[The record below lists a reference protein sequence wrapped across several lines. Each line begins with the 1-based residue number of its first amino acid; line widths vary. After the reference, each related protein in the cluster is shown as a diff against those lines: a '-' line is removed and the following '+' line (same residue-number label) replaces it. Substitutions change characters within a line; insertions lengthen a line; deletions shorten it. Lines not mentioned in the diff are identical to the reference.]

1 MESGPISA
9 AERRSRAVSSPG
21 RQLKLEFI
29 KLSKDYRR
37 LMELIEKSEPELV
50 AEISPSLTPRSDFVV
65 TNPNQVEGP
74 RVSPR
79 AASRAETGQLL
90 AIWPPIRRDEGW
102 QLQQLRAEC
111 AELMRKH
118 REDQHNMEAIERG
131 ISIRQFVAHG
141 HALAA
146 GTLDENGLKDGED
159 LLAVLGSAQLVA
171 SRHCDDFA
179 LIKADG
185 TVHAWG
191 RWRIDG
197 PFQRPGGRS
206 VCSRKLVDVQH
217 ITANKAAVA
226 AIVSNGGNSYTVAAQ
241 LFQIQEVVATIHA
254 FAARR
259 ADGKV
264 ISWGWPN
271 YGGDSEEVQEQ
282 LVNVQ
287 SVTASKY
294 SFAALKS
301 DGTVVTWGEG
311 ACGGDSSAVQEELQE
326 RRPAL
331 HWDIH
336 QICASRNA
344 FSAVKHDGTLVTW
357 GKLAGVVPP
366 ALPHHCCELVASD
379 GAFAACLAEGSVV
392 AWGDPRYG
400 GAPTATTAAELR
412 RLAESPAPCCA
423 FTPEP
428 RTAAPLPRPRGERGA
443 AGEFRGARPMEDA
456 CRHTSAGRVPTVCEA
471 PVQSQRI
478 LPPAFGGAKR
488 SERTTLTKGCVVLTP
503 NSLQPAAIPSRV
515 AKEEEGDAEPVDES
529 QAAKDQR
536 EEPLRPEQL
545 TPEQRRAAER
555 ALGGE
560 NLFLTGA
567 AGTGKSFLLRYLIQ
581 ELEQRFPE
589 QVAVTASTGVAASHL
604 AGQTLHSFAGFGVET
619 APVKALKKV
628 KQQSAAV
635 KRWEETRVLIIETRQ
650 HGGERPVY
658 SDVRVAFGAMP
669 ST

>member
-1 MESGPISA
+1 MTIVLNVTLLSG
-9 AERRSRAVSSPG
+9 RSFS
-21 RQLKLEFI
+21 I
-29 KLSKDYRR
+29 
-37 LMELIEKSEPELV
+37 
-50 AEISPSLTPRSDFVV
+50 
-65 TNPNQVEGP
+65 
-74 RVSPR
+74 
-79 AASRAETGQLL
+79 AASPESKIQELR
-90 AIWPPIRRDEGW
+90 W
-102 QLQQLRAEC
+102 QVQ
-111 AELMRKH
+111 K
-118 REDQHNMEAIERG
+118 ERG

-197 PFQRPGGRS
+197 PFQR
-206 VCSRKLVDVQH
+206 KLVDVQH

-226 AIVSNGGNSYTVAAQ
+226 AIVSNGEVVTWGSDGSGGNSYTVAAQ

-271 YGGDSEEVQEQ
+271 YGGDSEEAEQTQQTQWFIMPPAAFPQVQEQ

-311 ACGGDSSAVQEELQE
+311 ACGGDSSAVQEELQDIKVIVATA
-326 RRPAL
+326 RAFSAL
-331 HWDIH
+331 RGDGRVITWGRVVSGGESRAVQLEDIH

-412 RLAESPAPCCA
+412 DVTQLCASNYA
-423 FTPEP
+423 FTALRADGTVVSWGHGQADRQVEEVV
-428 RTAAPLPRPRGERGA
+428 RGLVEVRQVVG
-443 AGEFRGARPMEDA
+443 
-456 CRHTSAGRVPTVCEA
+456 SASGFAVLK
-471 PVQSQRI
+471 QDDS
-478 LPPAFGGAKR
+478 
-488 SERTTLTKGCVVLTP
+488 VVM
-503 NSLQPAAIPSRV
+503 
-515 AKEEEGDAEPVDES
+515 
-529 QAAKDQR
+529 
-536 EEPLRPEQL
+536 
-545 TPEQRRAAER
+545 
-555 ALGGE
+555 
-560 NLFLTGA
+560 
-567 AGTGKSFLLRYLIQ
+567 
-581 ELEQRFPE
+581 
-589 QVAVTASTGVAASHL
+589 
-604 AGQTLHSFAGFGVET
+604 
-619 APVKALKKV
+619 
-628 KQQSAAV
+628 
-635 KRWEETRVLIIETRQ
+635 W
-650 HGGERPVY
+650 
-658 SDVRVAFGAMP
+658 
-669 ST
+669 

>member
-1 MESGPISA
+1 MTIVLNVTLLSG
-9 AERRSRAVSSPG
+9 RSFS
-21 RQLKLEFI
+21 I
-29 KLSKDYRR
+29 
-37 LMELIEKSEPELV
+37 
-50 AEISPSLTPRSDFVV
+50 
-65 TNPNQVEGP
+65 
-74 RVSPR
+74 
-79 AASRAETGQLL
+79 AASPESKIQELR
-90 AIWPPIRRDEGW
+90 W
-102 QLQQLRAEC
+102 QVQ
-111 AELMRKH
+111 K
-118 REDQHNMEAIERG
+118 ERG

-197 PFQRPGGRS
+197 PFQR
-206 VCSRKLVDVQH
+206 KLVDVQH

-226 AIVSNGGNSYTVAAQ
+226 AIVSNGEVVTWGSDGSGGNSYTVAAQ

-311 ACGGDSSAVQEELQE
+311 ACGGDSSAVQEELQDIKVIVATA
-326 RRPAL
+326 RAFSAL
-331 HWDIH
+331 RGDGRVITWGRVVSGGESRAVQLEDIH

-412 RLAESPAPCCA
+412 DVTQLCASNYAFTALRADGTATSTHGHARPPRRLAC
-423 FTPEP
+423 FIHGT
-428 RTAAPLPRPRGERGA
+428 RGA
-443 AGEFRGARPMEDA
+443 
-456 CRHTSAGRVPTVCEA
+456 SAPD
-471 PVQSQRI
+471 I
-478 LPPAFGGAKR
+478 
-488 SERTTLTKGCVVLTP
+488 
-503 NSLQPAAIPSRV
+503 
-515 AKEEEGDAEPVDES
+515 D
-529 QAAKDQR
+529 
-536 EEPLRPEQL
+536 
-545 TPEQRRAAER
+545 
-555 ALGGE
+555 
-560 NLFLTGA
+560 
-567 AGTGKSFLLRYLIQ
+567 
-581 ELEQRFPE
+581 
-589 QVAVTASTGVAASHL
+589 
-604 AGQTLHSFAGFGVET
+604 LHSNT
-619 APVKALKKV
+619 LS
-628 KQQSAAV
+628 QD
-635 KRWEETRVLIIETRQ
+635 RCCL
-650 HGGERPVY
+650 
-658 SDVRVAFGAMP
+658 
-669 ST
+669 